1 MIAVWF
7 RPVSRLLRSAAAAH
21 LVLEQATTQSLNHS
35 LTHFTRPHAHPPTH
49 SFTIIVI
56 STATPSL
63 SSTITHGS
71 HVHLLTQ
78 DPGSAITAQEPLP
91 HSLTPPPSPQPPLTT
106 PSLPSLPHSLPTI
119 TITHPPYEGLQ
130 EHSILRVCQEEEGG
144 QGRQGRRV

>member
-7 RPVSRLLRSAAAAH
+7 RPVRLRSAAH
-21 LVLEQATTQSLNHS
+21 LVLEQQLNHS
-35 LTHFTRPHAHPPTH
+35 LTHSLTYSPTRAPTH

-56 STATPSL
+56 STATSSL

-106 PSLPSLPHSLPTI
+106 PSLPSLPPSLSI
-119 TITHPPYEGLQ
+119 TITHPPYERLQ

-144 QGRQGRRV
+144 QGRQGGRV